1 MCCHG
6 ILQCRHK
13 IVFYFQDVVFTDE
26 INNECTVMIPKSP
39 KSMSTMGGQV
49 NPNKSVTFSY
59 DRCYNMST
67 TTAQIY
73 NEIPYSLVQV
83 CCIYNQ
89 LFVVIPNFSL
99 YNFILKSLLCFSK
112 MS

>member
-99 YNFILKSLLCFSK
+99 YNFISS
-112 MS
+112 